1 METLLEPTSDPSW
14 LLTAEG
20 YDPLRESIYEAR
32 FAISNGIFG
41 VRGGRAISRGSLWM
55 EPLRTYI
62 AGLFDISGPE
72 HLIPGLVTAPGWLQA
87 RVMQLLNPPPSGYR
101 IDITWENP
109 SVLQKTKDVT
119 LQANIPHDF
128 GAQ

>member
-1 METLLEPTSDPSW
+1 MLPRQCNVASVTEYRRKSRQTAATPSEAFNPSIRPNPMFDSSDPFC
-14 LLTAEG
+14 T
-20 YDPLRESIYEAR
+20 DPFAR
-32 FAISNGIFG
+32 YYA
-41 VRGGRAISRGSLWM
+41 VK
-55 EPLRTYI
+55 
-62 AGLFDISGPE
+62 
-72 HLIPGLVTAPGWLQA
+72 Q
-87 RVMQLLNPPPSGYR
+87 QLLNPPPSGYR

>member
-1 METLLEPTSDPSW
+1 MDTVL
-14 LLTAEG
+14 
-20 YDPLRESIYEAR
+20 
-32 FAISNGIFG
+32 
-41 VRGGRAISRGSLWM
+41 
-55 EPLRTYI
+55 
-62 AGLFDISGPE
+62 
-72 HLIPGLVTAPGWLQA
+72 
-87 RVMQLLNPPPSGYR
+87 MQLLNPPPSGYR

>member
-1 METLLEPTSDPSW
+1 MVSYLAGRRLAPKNADIPVSRLSIGRKPNGGDRRFT
-14 LLTAEG
+14 
-20 YDPLRESIYEAR
+20 PLPRVVGAARSI
-32 FAISNGIFG
+32 G
-41 VRGGRAISRGSLWM
+41 SR
-55 EPLRTYI
+55 I
-62 AGLFDISGPE
+62 DA
-72 HLIPGLVTAPGWLQA
+72 Q
-87 RVMQLLNPPPSGYR
+87 QLLNPPPSGYR

>member
-1 METLLEPTSDPSW
+1 VVAQAEWDDAALL
-14 LLTAEG
+14 A
-20 YDPLRESIYEAR
+20 A
-32 FAISNGIFG
+32 
-41 VRGGRAISRGSLWM
+41 VRAQVLPALER
-55 EPLRTYI
+55 
-62 AGLFDISGPE
+62 
-72 HLIPGLVTAPGWLQA
+72 Q
-87 RVMQLLNPPPSGYR
+87 QLLNPPPSGYR